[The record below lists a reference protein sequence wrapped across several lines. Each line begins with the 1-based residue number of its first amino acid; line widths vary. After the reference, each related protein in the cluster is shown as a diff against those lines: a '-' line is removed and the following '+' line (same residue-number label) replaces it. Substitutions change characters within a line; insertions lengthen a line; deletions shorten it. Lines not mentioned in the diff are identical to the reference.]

1 MWANLQKDEKCF
13 DFNLRSN
20 RVEHSSSLVILPSLY
35 FINVWFSVNPSDNN
49 SSAHIKVTF
58 FRVYGIGR
66 DFIKIGFLVFFP
78 PSVLVRL
85 SVTLFTWSICRF
97 TELGNG
103 GQNKRT
109 NDCSSG
115 KLHYVSDF
123 SVQMILKSI
132 DVYGRAKS
140 HEDNLSNRSR
150 FNPMVSKDNNNMHLL
165 VQQTLLVFV
174 TVSSSTLHMEVWA

>member
-1 MWANLQKDEKCF
+1 MNNMYEYHLMTHKKCKLTFKYCIFVLNLASMWANLQKDEKFF

-35 FINVWFSVNPSDNN
+35 FRNVWFSVNPSDNN

-115 KLHYVSDF
+115 KLHYVLAFQIS
-123 SVQMILKSI
+123 Q
-132 DVYGRAKS
+132 
-140 HEDNLSNRSR
+140 
-150 FNPMVSKDNNNMHLL
+150 SKW
-165 VQQTLLVFV
+165 F
-174 TVSSSTLHMEVWA
+174 